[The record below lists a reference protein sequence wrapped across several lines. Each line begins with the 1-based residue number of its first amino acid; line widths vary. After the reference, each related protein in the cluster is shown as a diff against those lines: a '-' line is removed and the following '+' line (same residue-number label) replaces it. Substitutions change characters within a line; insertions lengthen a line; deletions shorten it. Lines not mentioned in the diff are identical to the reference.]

1 MRKSLVRAALAVVF
15 AAGLVA
21 AGGSASAQS
30 GTGVRDVDWRNAQF
44 TVPPVGPCPEQ
55 AVSFTDGAALV
66 GNSVYRFTPD
76 REVGYADVTG
86 EGVEDAL
93 ILVECGPRDS
103 EYSRALIAMTTSP
116 DGAAIR
122 PLGTVVSP
130 PVWTQVPTEFT
141 VWHGD
146 IALFIEDF
154 DTGQHWTEYYRW
166 AQSAQAFVRID
177 GQ

>member
-1 MRKSLVRAALAVVF
+1 MRKSWVAALAVVF

-21 AGGSASAQS
+21 GGGSAAAQS
-30 GTGVRDVDWRNAQF
+30 ASGVRDVDWRNAQF
-44 TVPPVGPCPEQ
+44 TVPLVGACPEQ
-55 AVSFTDGAALV
+55 AVSFTGGAAQA
-66 GNSVYRFTPD
+66 GNSVYRFTPG
-76 REVGYADVTG
+76 REIGYADVTG

-93 ILVECGPRDS
+93 ILMECGPRDS
-103 EYSRALIAMTTSP
+103 EYSRALIAMTTSQ
-116 DGAAIR
+116 DGIGIR

-146 IALFIEDF
+146 ISVLVEDF
-154 DTGQHWTEYYRW
+154 DTGQTWTEHYRW